1 MSSPK
6 QIIILAVFLLYR
18 LPLNAGPDVTVDNNL
33 LSNDTV
39 YKEIKD
45 KLVDAKLQRT
55 IQNKAIIDSLR
66 PFVKGY
72 PVLGVM
78 NDTIF
83 YIYSKLGMSTPSERA
98 DLITAKIRRV
108 YNDDFFKSDSI
119 FVRQSDYT
127 VDVVYGEII
136 LIGVSELD
144 ALWFDKTME
153 EAANDLKVKISNSI
167 LLAKENYSLS
177 KVLSRIGLVIL
188 VFCCAGFFIWIIGR
202 SSSWMLKFIAGKK
215 DKWLRSLTYRD
226 YTFLTPE
233 QEYKAIQFFA
243 KILRWLLYAIL
254 LYISLPVIFSIF
266 PFTRGWADS
275 LFRLIWNPLR
285 GILVAVWK
293 YLPNLF
299 SILVILFIMRF
310 VMRFIRYIF
319 KEIEDGTLKISGFHA
334 DWAMPTLTIARF
346 LVYAFTFVLIFPHLP
361 GSDSA
366 IFKGVSVF
374 LGVLFS
380 LGSPSIIANTVAGLV
395 ITYMRPFKT
404 GDRIKIGDITGD
416 VIEKNLL
423 VTRLKT
429 IKNEEITLPNTS
441 VLTGSTTNYSS
452 FARTGGLIVNT
463 TVTIGYDV
471 PWRDMH
477 KALIDAALRTGLI
490 LKNPL
495 PFVLQTSLD
504 DFYVS
509 YQINAYTE
517 EASMMAGI
525 YSDLHQNIQDVCNER
540 GIEIMSPHYR
550 QERDGN
556 RTTIPAGYLPEDYK
570 APSFNIKVEKESK

>member
-202 SSSWMLKFIAGKK
+202 SSAWMLKFIAGKK